1 METHHRKGHG
11 KATRVGCV
19 CVWVVVVVVV
29 VRESGGRGGGG
40 WSGGGVRGVDSTPT
54 LLAFYC

>member
-1 METHHRKGHG
+1 METHHWKGLG

-19 CVWVVVVVVV
+19 CVWVVVVV
-29 VRESGGRGGGG
+29 RESGGGVGG
-40 WSGGGVRGVDSTPT
+40 GGGVRGVDSTTT